1 MIKKSLAYTFNSSA
15 GGFFMGKMN
24 IDTYELYRD
33 IQERCNGEIYIGV
46 LGPVRT
52 GKSTFIKRFMDESVL
67 PYIEDEHE
75 KKRAMDE
82 LPQSAGGKT
91 ITTTE
96 PKFIPKQAAEL
107 KLKEDLNVKVRLIDC
122 VGYMVDGAAGHM
134 EEDVE
139 RMVKTPWFEEEIP
152 FTKAAEIGTDKVMND
167 HSTIGL
173 VVFTDGSFGEIPREN
188 YIPAEEKTITALKK
202 IHKPFLILLNSV
214 RPYSE
219 DTKALANQMQEKYE
233 TTVIPVNCAQMKR
246 EDIYRILESVLY
258 EFPLTAMEFYM
269 PKWIEMLEDGNV
281 MKNSIMEHV
290 KASMNTYNTLADIKT
305 IPLCISDD
313 YVQEARIDEMNLAN
327 GTVRVW
333 LNVDDTYYYDMV
345 SQMLGED
352 VEDEYQLLSKL
363 KEYAVM
369 KKEYDKVSGA
379 MLDVRNRGY
388 GVVKPMKDEISL
400 NQPEVIRHGNKFG
413 VKIKAISPSIHM
425 IKANI
430 ETEIA
435 PIVGTEQQAQDLI
448 RYIQESSE
456 SNEGIWETNIF
467 GKTVEQ
473 LVNDGI
479 AVKTASIGEE
489 CQIKLQD
496 TMQKVVN
503 DSNGGMVCII
513 I

>member
-1 MIKKSLAYTFNSSA
+1 MERMSD
-15 GGFFMGKMN
+15 
-24 IDTYELYRD
+24 DTYELYRD
-33 IQERCNGEIYIGV
+33 IQERCGGEIYIGV

-52 GKSTFIKRFMDESVL
+52 GKSTFIKRFMDVCVL
-67 PYIEDEHE
+67 PFMEDEHA
-75 KKRAMDE
+75 KQRAMDE

-96 PKFIPKQAAEL
+96 PKFIPQQAAQI
-107 KLKEDLNVKVRLIDC
+107 KLKDDMNVRVRLIDC
-122 VGYMVDGAAGHM
+122 VGYMVEGAAGHM
-134 EEDVE
+134 EEDAE

-152 FTKAAEIGTDKVMND
+152 FTQAAEIGTDKVMND

-173 VVFTDGSFGEIPREN
+173 VVLTDASFGEIPRNN
-188 YIPAEEKTITALKK
+188 YIPAEERTIAALKK
-202 IHKPFLILLNSV
+202 LHKPFLILLNSQ

-219 DTKALANQMQEKYE
+219 ETIRLAKELKNKYE
-233 TTVIPVNCAQMKR
+233 TTVLPVNCAQLKQ
-246 EDIYRILESVLY
+246 EDIYRILENILY
-258 EFPLTAMEFYM
+258 EFPLSAMEFYM
-269 PKWIEMLEDGNV
+269 PKWMEMLNDEHP
-281 MKNSIMEHV
+281 MKQDIINKI
-290 KASMNTYNTLADIKT
+290 KASMGDYNTLRDIKDT
-305 IPLCISDD
+305 PLMPESEYLEGIKLDEIS
-313 YVQEARIDEMNLAN
+313 LAD

-333 LNVDDTYYYDMV
+333 LSVDDAYYYEMLSDMI
-345 SQMLGED
+345 GED
-352 VEDEYQLLSKL
+352 ISDEYQLLSKL
-363 KEYAVM
+363 KEYSVM
-369 KKEYDKVSGA
+369 KSEYAKVSEA

-388 GVVKPMKDEISL
+388 GVVKPTREEISL
-400 NQPEVIRHGNKFG
+400 NQPEVIRHGNKYG

-435 PIVGTEQQAQDLI
+435 PIVGTQQQAEDLI
-448 RYIQESSE
+448 KYIGENAAKE
-456 SNEGIWETNIF
+456 NGIWDTNIF

-489 CQIKLQD
+489 CQVKLQD